1 MSPSAHLRA
10 CHSLVTAIGL
20 AAVLWA
26 QDRLPVPGAAGR
38 AAVQSELLERF
49 ASIMVAQP
57 REGSPI
63 DRLLAAA
70 AESARSPALRYELLQ
85 QAMRCAHAAGDVAG
99 GLRVA
104 TALVEGF
111 VVKGVH
117 EAFLVGVQAG
127 GRVPNQMIAAGCLDA
142 AQQLL
147 ERDPAAFAAV
157 LACARRVAASDVPP
171 GLRDCVEAA
180 ATDLEA
186 VRAAYQRV
194 RAAPQALGLELAYRT
209 TYRAEW
215 PGRVEAVGEGTDAVA
230 RILRTKIT
238 ARTEP
243 RDVVGLARAG
253 EQWLSRRQQ
262 TPDAIAQRNLSRRAM
277 QLLLPMASIG
287 AKPQGAADAVPG
299 PVIEPAEVERVRRLL
314 DQATQQAVA
323 RGAGSLQFAATADL
337 DRMLITGGAWRVE
350 DGRLF
355 GRSLGP
361 DVATRATARFAWR
374 RIDCVTFRAG
384 IQSGDGLN
392 LRLAVGN
399 VNVLFNWEVADQN
412 HFYFGE
418 TFAQTAPRLLQ
429 SGCEYTIQLRQ
440 LDDQVVVCVDGNPVA
455 TGPGRLEGAV
465 TVYPALGSEIFVRS
479 IEVVGDVDLGSV
491 VTGPGTAR

>member
-1 MSPSAHLRA
+1 M
-10 CHSLVTAIGL
+10 
-20 AAVLWA
+20 AAVLAA
-26 QDRLPVPGAAGR
+26 QDRLPVPGVAAR
-38 AAVQSELLERF
+38 AAVQSELLERC

-57 REGSPI
+57 REASAI

-70 AESARSPALRYELLQ
+70 AESARSPALRYELMQ
-85 QAMRCAHAAGDVAG
+85 QAMRCAHASGDVAA

-111 VVKGVH
+111 VVNGVH

-127 GRVPNQMIAAGCLDA
+127 GRVPNQAIAAGCLDA

-157 LACARRVAASDVPP
+157 LACARRVAVSDVPA
-171 GLRDCVEAA
+171 GFRECVESAA
-180 ATDLEA
+180 ADLEA
-186 VRAAYQRV
+186 VRAACLRM
-194 RAAPQALGLELAYRT
+194 RAAPHEAGLALAYRAI
-209 TYRAEW
+209 YRAEW
-215 PGRVEAVGEGTDAVA
+215 PDRVESVGEGSDAVA
-230 RILRTKIT
+230 RILRNKIT

-243 RDVVGLARAG
+243 RDVVTLARAG

-277 QLLLPMASIG
+277 QLLLPMAVIV
-287 AKPQGAADAVPG
+287 ARPPGAADPAPG

-314 DQATQQAVA
+314 DQATQQAIA
-323 RGAGSLQFAATADL
+323 RGIGSLQFTAAADL
-337 DRMLITGGAWRVE
+337 DRMLVTGGAWRVQ
-350 DGRLF
+350 DGRMF

-361 DVATRATARFAWR
+361 DVATRATGRFAWR

-384 IQSGDGLN
+384 IQSPDGLN

-399 VNVLFNWEVADQN
+399 VNVLFNWEVADSN

-418 TFAQTAPRLLQ
+418 TLVQTAPRLLQ
-429 SGCEYTIQLRQ
+429 AGREYAIQLRQ

-455 TGPGRLEGAV
+455 TGSGRLDGTV

-479 IEVVGDVDLGSV
+479 IEVVGDVDLGTV
-491 VTGPGTAR
+491 VTGPGTTR

>member
-1 MSPSAHLRA
+1 M
-10 CHSLVTAIGL
+10 
-20 AAVLWA
+20 
-26 QDRLPVPGAAGR
+26 PGAVAR

-57 REGSPI
+57 RDASAI

-111 VVKGVH
+111 VVHGVH

-127 GRVPNQMIAAGCLDA
+127 GRVPNQKVAAGCLDA

-147 ERDPAAFAAV
+147 ERDAAAFTAV
-157 LACARRVAASDVPP
+157 LACARRVAVSDVPP
-171 GLRDCVEAA
+171 GLHDCVESAA
-180 ATDLEA
+180 ADLEA
-186 VRAAYQRV
+186 VRAAWQRV
-194 RAAPQALGLELAYRT
+194 RAAPHEQGLALAYRT
-209 TYRAEW
+209 SYRAEW
-215 PGRVEAVGEGTDAVA
+215 PERVETVGDGTDAVA
-230 RILRTKIT
+230 RILRSKIT

-243 RDVVGLARAG
+243 RDVVALARAG

-277 QLLLPMASIG
+277 QLLLPMASIVP
-287 AKPQGAADAVPG
+287 KPADAADPAPG

-314 DQATQQAVA
+314 DQATEHAIA
-323 RGAGSLQFAATADL
+323 RGVGSLQFAAGADL

-350 DGRLF
+350 QGRLL

-384 IQSGDGLN
+384 IQSADGLN

-399 VNVLFNWEVADQN
+399 VNILFNWEVADQN
-412 HFYFGE
+412 HFYFAE
-418 TFAQTAPRLLQ
+418 TVAHTAPRLLKA
-429 SGCEYTIQLRQ
+429 GREYAIQLRQ
-440 LDDQVVVCVDGNPVA
+440 LGDEVVVCLDGCPVA
-455 TGPGRLEGAV
+455 TGPGRLEGTV

-479 IEVVGDVDLGSV
+479 IEVVGDVDLGTV
-491 VTGPGTAR
+491 VTGHGTSR